1 LTINLFRPKLFSPKN
16 INFKKNN
23 GCRNGQ
29 LAERFIR
36 FCFIFVFV
44 NKRPKMKKA
53 YLVYILCFGFIAADA
68 QRILPQRWMDAANVG
83 DRNISVGS
91 NNMLFGTRQFDVEGD
106 YYWDKE
112 WQTANVYFYTQKYV
126 GEGGKMVTLDS
137 VNNIDLRFDIWNDV
151 LEFNDASGIKTIP
164 AKYVSNVMTKDSDN
178 SVHQFVNPR
187 EFGKTDVKGF
197 FELLSAGKKG
207 VLLASKEIIKQ
218 APNYVPALGTG
229 NQNAQL
235 VKKDHYYWF
244 SEGRLQEV
252 KGKKDYFGL
261 MTAGKKQV
269 EVFAKKNKLR
279 GKSKEDLKAIADYY
293 NQL

>member
-1 LTINLFRPKLFSPKN
+1 
-16 INFKKNN
+16 
-23 GCRNGQ
+23 
-29 LAERFIR
+29 
-36 FCFIFVFV
+36 
-44 NKRPKMKKA
+44 MKKA
-53 YLVYILCFGFIAADA
+53 SFIYILLLGFITADA
-68 QRILPQRWMDAANVG
+68 QRILPQKWMDAANVG

-91 NNMLFGTRQFDVEGD
+91 NNMLFGTRQSDVEGD
-106 YYWDKE
+106 YYWNKD

-164 AKYVSNVMTKDSDN
+164 AKYVSNVMTKGSDN
-178 SVHQFVNPR
+178 SVNQFINPR

-197 FELLSAGKKG
+197 FELLSTGKKG
-207 VLLASKEIIKQ
+207 FLLASKEIIKQ
-218 APNYVPALGTG
+218 APNYVPALGAG
-229 NQNAQL
+229 NQNTQL

-244 SEGRLQEV
+244 SEGKLKEV
-252 KGKKDYFGL
+252 KGKKDYFAL
-261 MTAGKKQV
+261 MAPDKKQV